1 MEVIDMN
8 QNRFKSP
15 VAWGALVALIL
26 FILKTYGLLQVI
38 GLTEDSFK
46 ELTTLIFA
54 VATTFGILNN
64 PTDKDFF

>member
-1 MEVIDMN
+1 MM

-15 VAWGALVALIL
+15 VAWGALVALVL
-26 FILKTYGLLQVI
+26 FVLKTYGLLQVV

-54 VATTFGILNN
+54 AAAAFGILNN
-64 PTDKDFF
+64 PTDKENF